1 MAKKNIDQLSAWNT
15 LAKAYALDAEAA
27 IKSCSWGMFQ
37 IMGFNYESCGYK
49 DLGTFLK
56 DMKSNAG
63 KQLNAFLHLCNKNS
77 SLLSAMVN
85 KDFYNMAFNYNGSDF
100 GDYDVKIRRT
110 YESLEKGRR

>member
-1 MAKKNIDQLSAWNT
+1 
-15 LAKAYALDAEAA
+15 
-27 IKSCSWGMFQ
+27 MFQ

-56 DMKSNAG
+56 DMNANAG
-63 KQLNAFLHLCNKNS
+63 KQLNAFLHLSKKNS

-100 GDYDVKIRRT
+100 GDYDVKMRRT
-110 YESLEKGRR
+110 YESLEKNR